1 MRRLLGLVA
10 TGIVGLMLVGACGK
24 KEEHKEYK
32 DYTLNGVFNDGLDS
46 LPVYLIS
53 LSTGDTLAFDT
64 IRNNSVELKG
74 KVATPDLVQL
84 MMGNIPSVNMV
95 LEPGVIYYSIDSIGG
110 TPLNEVFNSYQ
121 KFGSQ
126 ILDSLTAIQQDSL
139 LTDSVKNVKLRDITA
154 VYANY
159 RDSIKSSNLDNPI
172 GASLLIQDAPNMT
185 PVELEMIMNA
195 HPSLKSYAWLYHILD
210 QKQQKR

>member
-24 KEEHKEYK
+24 KEEYK

-74 KVATPDLVQL
+74 KVTTPDLVQL